1 MNITDAN
8 KFIHALNRI
17 AEGTTLLAVAIEEC
31 AWEGIEDHAGMPGV
45 RPIAAAQL
53 AQPSFD
59 DAIDQTPPANPTP
72 PEVEAAKAP
81 VVGLE
86 DVRAVLADLSS
97 QGLTRQVKELITA
110 AGAEK
115 LSAVDPGKYGWL
127 LEQARGLSNAK

>member
-17 AEGTTLLAVAIEEC
+17 AEGTTLLAATIEEA
-31 AWEGIEDHAGMPGV
+31 AWEGIEDHAGMPGAL
-45 RPIAAAQL
+45 PIAAAQL

-59 DAIDQTPPANPTP
+59 DAINQTPPTEPTP
-72 PEVEAAKAP
+72 EPAP
-81 VVGLE
+81 AVGLE

-97 QGLTRQVKELITA
+97 QGLTSKVKELITS

-115 LSAVDPGKYGWL
+115 LSAVDPGKYAWL
-127 LEQARGLSNAK
+127 LEQARGLSDAQ

>member
-1 MNITDAN
+1 MNTTDAN

-17 AEGTTLLAVAIEEC
+17 AEATTLLAAAIEESV
-31 AWEGIEDHAGMPGV
+31 WEGIEDHAGMPGA

-72 PEVEAAKAP
+72 PVEESVKAP

-97 QGLTRQVKELITA
+97 QGLTSKVKELITQ

-115 LSAVDPGKYGWL
+115 LSAVDPGKYAWL
-127 LEQARGLSNAK
+127 LEQARGLSDA